1 MRLSQLADRQLVERF
16 QQGSTEA
23 FEELL
28 NRYKTRVFARI
39 RLYVRDKAMAEDIF
53 QDTFI
58 KAIHALKDGQ
68 YNEDGKFSS
77 WLLRITTNLCIDN
90 YRNKKKMP
98 KVRETDDFDPFDFI
112 PTEQKNFL
120 DVESNSQALRDVRRL
135 VGMLPA
141 EQKEIVV
148 MRMYYDMSFK
158 EISELLNIS
167 INTALGRMRYALI
180 NLRKYTEKHHVE
192 VTLS

>member
-1 MRLSQLADRQLVERF
+1 MRLSHLADRQLVELF
-16 QQGSTEA
+16 QQGKTEA

-28 NRYKTRVFARI
+28 SRYKSRVFARI
-39 RLYVRDKAMAEDIF
+39 RLYIKDTALAEDVF

-58 KAIHALKDGQ
+58 KAINALKDGQ

-90 YRNKKKMP
+90 YRNWKKMP
-98 KVRETDDFDPFDFI
+98 KVRETDDFDPFDYI
-112 PTEQKNFL
+112 PNAQKNYL
-120 DVESNSQALRDVRRL
+120 EGEQNSQALSDVRKL
-135 VGMLPA
+135 VNMLPK
-141 EQKEIVV
+141 EQKEIVI

-158 EISELLNIS
+158 EISEKLDIS

-180 NLRKYTEKHHVE
+180 NLRKYTQKYNVE
-192 VTLS
+192 VILS